1 MLTNHLLTGLSF
13 GLSLSIVSWMVG
25 IIGNALLLKTSYY
38 ERLSHLNFIPSK
50 ALNKA
55 LGVERFKWIVKNTFF
70 KFLNQGIRV
79 DGKHTDLSA
88 IRHQMTLAEISH
100 LIGFLFVASF
110 ALFQTFNLSLV
121 FGLSMMVPNAMLNGY
136 PSLLQQENKRRID
149 QVLKRQ
155 RAHG

>member
-55 LGVERFKWIVKNTFF
+55 LGIGQFKWIVKNTFF
-70 KFLNQGIRV
+70 RFLNQGIKV
-79 DGKHTDLSA
+79 EGKNTDLNA
-88 IRHQMTLAEISH
+88 IRDQMTLAEISH
-100 LIGFLFVASF
+100 LIGFLFVAAF
-110 ALFQTFNLSLV
+110 AVFQTFNISLV
-121 FGLSMMVPNAMLNGY
+121 FGLSMMIPNAILNAY

-149 QVLKRQ
+149 QILERRKSR
-155 RAHG
+155 R

>member
-1 MLTNHLLTGLSF
+1 MLSNHFLTGLGF

-55 LGVERFKWIVKNTFF
+55 LGIGEFKWIVKNTFF
-70 KFLNQGIRV
+70 RFLNQGIKV
-79 DGKHTDLSA
+79 EGKNTDLSA
-88 IRHQMTLAEISH
+88 IRHQMTLAEVSH
-100 LIGFLFVASF
+100 LIGFLFVAAF
-110 ALFQTFNLSLV
+110 ALFQTFNISLV
-121 FGLSMMVPNAMLNGY
+121 FGLSMMIPNSILNAY

-149 QVLKRQ
+149 KVLKRHES
-155 RAHG
+155 R